1 MRLMAFVLS
10 LLLLAGTVDP
20 TRGWL
25 IALVV
30 LTGIAAF
37 RLQPWRFGVR
47 PTLDVRMGSFVLA
60 ILLLAGTIDP
70 TKDWLI
76 VLSAVTGV
84 AAFMPHLISLDP
96 RGDRGDR
103 WCGRWGRS
111 EWRWRRLER
120 RYANEWRRDREAW

>member
-1 MRLMAFVLS
+1 MRLLAFVLA
-10 LLLLAGTVDP
+10 LLLLAGEVDP

-37 RLQPWRFGVR
+37 RIRPWRGLNLR
-47 PTLDVRMGSFVLA
+47 PALDVRMASFALTVM
-60 ILLLAGTIDP
+60 LLAGVIDP

-84 AAFMPHLISLDP
+84 AMLWPGPVSLDKP
-96 RGDRGDR
+96 RRVHR
-103 WCGRWGRS
+103 
-111 EWRWRRLER
+111 ER
-120 RYANEWRRDREAW
+120 RHLDWTFSDGEPWQ